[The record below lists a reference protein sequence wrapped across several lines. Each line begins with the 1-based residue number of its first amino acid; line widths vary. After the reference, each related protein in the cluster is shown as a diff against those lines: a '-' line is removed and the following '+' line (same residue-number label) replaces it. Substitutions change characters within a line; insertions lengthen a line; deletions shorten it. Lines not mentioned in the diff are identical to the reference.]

1 MTPIADP
8 EDMSLA
14 IDAPAIGAAALKV
27 GTRNDGMRAY
37 IAAIRA
43 VPIGPQPMIIGG
55 QKSGEYD
62 PLAKQDAFKNAL
74 RSAQGGANEMAGR
87 LDTLHLW
94 ATGGARRLADE
105 VIDPLQ
111 RVQDLV
117 RGDSVTA
124 EQAQEIGRQ
133 MGTAYVHTMM
143 LAMALAQAGQG
154 VAAFL
159 ARLVQDHD
167 TLSRG
172 PLELRK
178 VADDVRRN
186 IAADAQPY
194 LINPIT
200 AGIGKTYID
209 IGNAALSAI
218 ERLAGAIGRAL
229 EGHESMQA
237 GASALG
243 VAMVSARGKYEAAYN
258 AAARASPADLP
269 NVMRRFRLS
278 TAITSWNQFADFFTR
293 SGL

>member
-1 MTPIADP
+1 MTLTADP
-8 EDMSLA
+8 EELSLA
-14 IDAPAIGAAALKV
+14 IDAAAISSAAVQV

-55 QKSGEYD
+55 QKAGEYD
-62 PLAKQDAFKNAL
+62 PLAKQPAFKNAL
-74 RSAQGGANEMAGR
+74 WSAQAAANDMAGR
-87 LDTLHLW
+87 LDMLHVW
-94 ATGGARRLADE
+94 ATGGARKLADE
-105 VIDPLQ
+105 IIQPLQ

-124 EQAQEIGRQ
+124 DQAQEISRQ

-143 LAMALAQAGQG
+143 LAMGLTQTGQG
-154 VAAFL
+154 VSAFL

-178 VADDVRRN
+178 VADDVRRS

-194 LINPIT
+194 LLNPIT
-200 AGIGKTYID
+200 AGIGKTYLD
-209 IGNAALSAI
+209 IGNAALSTI
-218 ERLAGAIGRAL
+218 DRLGGAIGRAL
-229 EGHESMQA
+229 EGHEAMQA

-243 VAMVSARGKYEAAYN
+243 VAMASARGKYEAAYN
-258 AAARASPADLP
+258 AAGRASPADLP
-269 NVMRRFRLS
+269 NVMRRYRLS